1 MIIAGIDPGLN
12 ATGYGVIRIDATGV
26 AWLSEGGTIRPTARA
41 TLECRLRELHRGI
54 CEVLEEHRPDV
65 VVVEELYSKYEH
77 PRTAILMGHARGVVY
92 LAAAESGLAVVG
104 YTASTVKRAVT
115 GSGRASKGQVQL
127 MVQRALRLAEAPQ
140 PDHVSDALALALCH
154 ANAERPVLGG
164 QFRR

>member
-1 MIIAGIDPGLN
+1 MTIAGIDPGLN
-12 ATGYGVIRIDATGV
+12 TTGYGVIRTDAVGV
-26 AWLSEGGTIRPTARA
+26 AWLAEGGTIRPTAKA
-41 TLECRLRELHRGI
+41 PLECRLQELHRGI
-54 CEVLEEHRPDV
+54 REVLEEHRPDV

-92 LAAAESGLAVVG
+92 LAAAEMGVAVVG

-115 GSGRASKGQVQL
+115 GSGRASKDQVQS
-127 MVQRALRLAEAPQ
+127 MVQRALRLAQAPQ

-154 ANAERPVLGG
+154 ANTERPVLGG